1 MAAPGNRIS
10 MNLAS
15 ALLYPIALLLPAAG
29 VVESVSEENAAG
41 SARPAVPDP
50 APRAQVWPPLPPPVL
65 TPEWPFAAAIL
76 QGVEPEPGWQ
86 VRIEQRMQIRI
97 TPRAAAPRRPEMFVG
112 IPEPDF
118 GVQFTER
125 KIGKCLSIAA
135 IAGVQPDRGTRLLL
149 YMRDRRVVAAELE
162 RSCRARDFYSGF
174 YLSRTDDGQLC
185 VDRDTLLSRS
195 GMNCKLTRIRQ
206 LVESDR

>member
-1 MAAPGNRIS
+1 MK
-10 MNLAS
+10 LAS

-29 VVESVSEENAAG
+29 AVESVPEDS
-41 SARPAVPDP
+41 SRARPESALPDPAAPVHVWPPLPRPAPAPDWPFTAALRQSAVPDP
-50 APRAQVWPPLPPPVL
+50 A
-65 TPEWPFAAAIL
+65 
-76 QGVEPEPGWQ
+76 WQ

-97 TPRAAAPRRPEMFVG
+97 TPRAPEPRRPDMFIG

-125 KIGKCLSIAA
+125 KMGKCLSIAG
-135 IAGVQPDRGTRLLL
+135 IAGVQPSQGTRLLL
-149 YMRDRRVVAAELE
+149 YMRDSRIIAAELE

-174 YLSRTDDGQLC
+174 YLSRTEDGQLC
-185 VDRDTLLSRS
+185 VDRDTLLTRS